1 MIPALYYQ
9 ILSALWED
17 EETEGTG
24 GGWEWLV
31 SLWVHRDTHISSSGL
46 SLAAAVARHEQG
58 AATLR
63 DNLTQVSGGVWG
75 AALRWVLLY
84 I

>member
-1 MIPALYYQ
+1 MIPALYHQ
-9 ILSALWED
+9 ILSALWEG
-17 EETEGTG
+17 EETEGTE

-31 SLWVHRDTHISSSGL
+31 SLWVHRDTLLSSSGL
-46 SLAAAVARHEQG
+46 SLAAAVARHEHG
-58 AATLR
+58 AVTLR

-75 AALRWVLLY
+75 AALRWVFLY